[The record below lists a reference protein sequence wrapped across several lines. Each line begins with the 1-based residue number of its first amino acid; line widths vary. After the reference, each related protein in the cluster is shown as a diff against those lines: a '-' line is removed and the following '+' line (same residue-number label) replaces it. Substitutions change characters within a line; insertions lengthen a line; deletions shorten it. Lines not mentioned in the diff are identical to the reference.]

1 MGIIQIIRNQRGNP
15 DALVVFEELN
25 REKEAREE
33 PLFANPRNAASGTLK
48 LQNSHR
54 SIQKAGCLSLL
65 SIGRGIA
72 LRRPLRE
79 SASRR
84 QLGFKTSEHTRK
96 AHSLEEVFEYINYWD
111 TERKNLPVA
120 TDGIVLKVNS
130 LRQQRIWDSQPSLP
144 DGPSHTNSRQNGH

>member
-1 MGIIQIIRNQRGNP
+1 MP
-15 DALVVFEELN
+15 WVVFEELN

-48 LQNSHR
+48 SKNSAVVAHRCFRCLEVAEFRHR

-84 QLGFKTSEHTRK
+84 QLG
-96 AHSLEEVFEYINYWD
+96 I
-111 TERKNLPVA
+111 
-120 TDGIVLKVNS
+120 
-130 LRQQRIWDSQPSLP
+130 
-144 DGPSHTNSRQNGH
+144 